1 MSQTA
6 QEQSEQP
13 SEAASAAP
21 AEQAGDDA
29 VAAADRSAKD
39 DRSAKSEAVDH
50 QPSAVAL
57 ADNLSPYARSFF
69 RVTAPV
75 SVNLAHKKESVREIV
90 EMAPG
95 SILTFDKGC
104 EELLEL
110 AIGQRVIAVGEA
122 VKIGDKFGFRV
133 VRIVPPEEQF
143 RVVAA
148 EAHAQA
154 QATRAPTI
162 VNLAG
167 S

>member
-6 QEQSEQP
+6 TEQSEHSGEETP
-13 SEAASAAP
+13 VAASV
-21 AEQAGDDA
+21 EQADA
-29 VAAADRSAKD
+29 AGESQSPTPSPAAAGPLDAD
-39 DRSAKSEAVDH
+39 
-50 QPSAVAL
+50 QPPSAA
-57 ADNLSPYARSFF
+57 AMAANLPAHARSFF

-110 AIGQRVIAVGEA
+110 AIGDRVIAVGEA

-133 VRIVPPEEQF
+133 VKIVPPEEQF

-148 EAHAQA
+148 EARAQA
-154 QATRAPTI
+154 AAARTPAVI
-162 VNLAG
+162 NLAG